1 MDFILQGLI
10 DAFGLMARGDPETFS
25 AVWATLAVSFSAVG
39 ATLAL
44 GIPLGF
50 CMGFFSFPGKRAARM
65 LTETLLSLPT
75 VVIGLLVFAFL
86 SRRGPLGD
94 LDLLFTLTGV
104 SIGLTI
110 LGLPIVMAYTATAVE
125 GLERSLVD
133 TLRTL
138 GASRRQLAL
147 SSLFEARYPIMLAA
161 LTAFG
166 RIVSEV
172 GIAMMVGGN
181 IKWHT
186 RTITTA
192 IALETAKG
200 EFAMGIALGLVLM
213 IIAFLVNLGAA
224 WLRRRSGA

>member
-10 DAFGLMARGDPETFS
+10 DAFGLMASGDPETFS